1 MLFAGLLAASLAACA
16 GREDEASQ
24 AQSAAAAQ
32 AAPAFVAPT
41 AAPRTPAPAPP
52 WSDDDRAELRRKLD
66 DTFGFDIFARG
77 GAAAVVAGDGTVLY
91 DARGAR
97 PMTPASTLKL
107 VVAVTALRTFGPQHR
122 FPTGFVALEPPDAD
136 GVVAGPLW
144 FVGGGDPLFTS
155 TDLRSGIGTLARAGV
170 RRVDGPL
177 LVDDSAFRGPERN
190 PRWEPEDFDEGYA
203 AATSAVSLDE
213 DTVEFHVTPGEPGGP
228 ARVTIEPPN
237 RDVEIRGS
245 IATGGDTDLHIDRVD
260 APAVAGKPFR
270 NVFQVDGT
278 VAPGETQKYWKP
290 VVGMPS
296 YVAGAIEALAHERGI
311 AFAGG
316 SNVGTAPLAGV
327 WLWRHESQP
336 LEAIVTEMLV
346 HSNNHSAEQLLR
358 SVGEH
363 RADVGTDASGIAV
376 ENAEL
381 ARLGISPGQVR
392 AYDGSGLAPADKI
405 APLALARL
413 IAAELRGPDAS
424 LFTHALPRVGHEG
437 TVIYHTLTD
446 ADGRVRAKSG
456 HLAHV
461 NALAG
466 VVTTRRHGRIAFD
479 FVVNDPAAQADVVS
493 KAQDT
498 ALDALA
504 DF

>member
-1 MLFAGLLAASLAACA
+1 
-16 GREDEASQ
+16 
-24 AQSAAAAQ
+24 
-32 AAPAFVAPT
+32 
-41 AAPRTPAPAPP
+41 
-52 WSDDDRAELRRKLD
+52 
-66 DTFGFDIFARG
+66 
-77 GAAAVVAGDGTVLY
+77 LY

-311 AFAGG
+311 AFAAAR
-316 SNVGTAPLAGV
+316 SDRDRDARALEQPQRRTVTAQRRRASGRRRHRRVRHRRRKRRARPARHLAGTGPCV
-327 WLWRHESQP
+327 RRQ
-336 LEAIVTEMLV
+336 
-346 HSNNHSAEQLLR
+346 
-358 SVGEH
+358 
-363 RADVGTDASGIAV
+363 
-376 ENAEL
+376 
-381 ARLGISPGQVR
+381 RLG
-392 AYDGSGLAPADKI
+392 A
-405 APLALARL
+405 
-413 IAAELRGPDAS
+413 
-424 LFTHALPRVGHEG
+424 
-437 TVIYHTLTD
+437 
-446 ADGRVRAKSG
+446 GR
-456 HLAHV
+456 
-461 NALAG
+461 
-466 VVTTRRHGRIAFD
+466 
-479 FVVNDPAAQADVVS
+479 
-493 KAQDT
+493 
-498 ALDALA
+498 
-504 DF
+504 